1 MVLSGPHPII
11 SCNYH
16 GRLLEAFY
24 MGEGEGGSCTN
35 SGMRNN
41 LGKGKYKLVDAGY
54 I

>member
-24 MGEGEGGSCTN
+24 MLWARAEAARIQGCE
-35 SGMRNN
+35 
-41 LGKGKYKLVDAGY
+41 
-54 I
+54 II